1 MKTMIKKLGRLGILY
16 LVALSL
22 LLAAPSIVAG
32 DNDTLRGKVEVTF
45 LKWVIQPGVLA
56 GVVSGDVGGG
66 LFAGEGLS
74 FSQTDGFYK
83 IEALY
88 HINGGAHQFTA
99 HNFITQD
106 ILKGTAV
113 IQGFITDG
121 PLKGSRV
128 DGEDQVIKPCGIIN
142 AQNPGLFEDT
152 CFQGTLVVRP
162 SSGN

>member
-1 MKTMIKKLGRLGILY
+1 MKTRTKKLLRLGML
-16 LVALSL
+16 L
-22 LLAAPSIVAG
+22 LLAAPSIFAA
-32 DNDTLRGKVEVTF
+32 DNDTLRGKIEVTF

-113 IQGFITDG
+113 IKGFVTDG
-121 PLKGSRV
+121 LLKGARV
-128 DGEDQVIKPCGIIN
+128 NGE
-142 AQNPGLFEDT
+142 
-152 CFQGTLVVRP
+152 FQAISP
-162 SSGN
+162 AA